1 MKIPLTVVV
10 ALAAWAVGV
19 WPSVDAW
26 ADASVLH
33 HALAHALF
41 LVSGGLLGF
50 EAARYAAQSA
60 ARQRTEEREY
70 GAADAEEVAQS

>member
-1 MKIPLTVVV
+1 MKIPLTVVA

-26 ADASVLH
+26 ADASILH
-33 HALAHALF
+33 HALAHILF

-50 EAARYAAQSA
+50 EAARYAAHSA
-60 ARQRTEEREY
+60 LSRLPEEREY
-70 GAADAEEVAQS
+70 GTSEAEEVAKS